1 MGLFGVILFYFF
13 ASSDFCSASFAYCVF
28 FQVYA
33 SPFFLLFFFF
43 KCDLWRICFYV
54 VGSLVALGYFYLP
67 VSYYI

>member
-1 MGLFGVILFYFF
+1 MLGTPHPNGIPLSEKQRAYGEVGLFGVILFYFF

-43 KCDLWRICFYV
+43 
-54 VGSLVALGYFYLP
+54 
-67 VSYYI
+67 